1 MNKEIV
7 NKVAKSGLVTIDF
20 LDYTPNEPILEF
32 DIKNILFEGVV
43 LKEKD
48 FRSSLKE
55 ITLSNYENKII
66 ALFCSTD
73 TIIPMWAYML
83 IVSYLNPVSSCVY
96 FGTQKEVLQKKILEN
111 INKIDARAFEG
122 KKVIVKGCAKIPISE
137 SLYVAIT
144 AKLQNSVS
152 SLMFGEA
159 CSAVP
164 IYKKKK

>member
-83 IVSYLNPVSSCVY
+83 IVSCLNPVSSCIY
-96 FGTQKEVLQKKILEN
+96 FGTKKEVLQKTILEN

>member
-1 MNKEIV
+1 
-7 NKVAKSGLVTIDF
+7 
-20 LDYTPNEPILEF
+20 
-32 DIKNILFEGVV
+32 
-43 LKEKD
+43 
-48 FRSSLKE
+48 
-55 ITLSNYENKII
+55 
-66 ALFCSTD
+66 
-73 TIIPMWAYML
+73 MWAYML
-83 IVSYLNPVSSCVY
+83 IVSYFNPVSSCVY

>member
-1 MNKEIV
+1 MRQKALIESDITRKRQTKEGNV
-7 NKVAKSGLVTIDF
+7 K
-20 LDYTPNEPILEF
+20 
-32 DIKNILFEGVV
+32 
-43 LKEKD
+43 
-48 FRSSLKE
+48 
-55 ITLSNYENKII
+55 
-66 ALFCSTD
+66 
-73 TIIPMWAYML
+73 
-83 IVSYLNPVSSCVY
+83 
-96 FGTQKEVLQKKILEN
+96 
-111 INKIDARAFEG
+111 

>member
-73 TIIPMWAYML
+73 TIIPMLSL
-83 IVSYLNPVSSCVY
+83 IH
-96 FGTQKEVLQKKILEN
+96 I
-111 INKIDARAFEG
+111 
-122 KKVIVKGCAKIPISE
+122 
-137 SLYVAIT
+137 
-144 AKLQNSVS
+144 
-152 SLMFGEA
+152 
-159 CSAVP
+159 
-164 IYKKKK
+164 